1 MKILAFSDLH
11 GDSKGMINI
20 INKLEKEK
28 PDLLICTGDITDF
41 GRGLD
46 KIVNKLNSFNI
57 PFLIIPGNHEFEAE
71 IRLLA
76 KKYKNVVYLHKK
88 FHNHKDY
95 LFFGFGGYG
104 FSMRIPEFENFVN
117 KNKEK
122 FKNKKIIFLAHAP
135 IYNTK
140 LDFLKGIG
148 YKGCIDFRRFIEEF
162 KPVLV
167 LCGHFHE
174 NEKKIDFINKT
185 KIINPGFEG
194 MIIEV

>member
-88 FHNHKDY
+88 FHNHKI
-95 LFFGFGGYG
+95 
-104 FSMRIPEFENFVN
+104 SQWW
-117 KNKEK
+117 
-122 FKNKKIIFLAHAP
+122 
-135 IYNTK
+135 
-140 LDFLKGIG
+140 
-148 YKGCIDFRRFIEEF
+148 
-162 KPVLV
+162 
-167 LCGHFHE
+167 
-174 NEKKIDFINKT
+174 
-185 KIINPGFEG
+185 
-194 MIIEV
+194 